1 MFMDKMKTIFV
12 KKQRVLLCGLKDSM
26 FNLKFQF
33 NFKNSNGIF
42 YQIGQAISK
51 MYMLEPRTAREEDES
66 IFPMDDKAL

>member
-1 MFMDKMKTIFV
+1 
-12 KKQRVLLCGLKDSM
+12 M

-42 YQIGQAISK
+42 CQIWQGISK
-51 MYMLEPRTAREEDES
+51 MYMLEPGIAREEDES